1 MYQYAARMIRIVD
14 GDTVWLDVDL
24 GFHIHLHVDVRM
36 AYINSPERV
45 RWTLKGISDPAMNHI
60 QANLPPGAFCVVEIS
75 RAEKFGRWL
84 GVIKYMPGS
93 ESVTD
98 VLAAGVNL
106 NDELVKKGYAVRY
119 KN

>member
-1 MYQYAARMIRIVD
+1 MFQYAARMIRIVD

-24 GFHIHLHVDVRM
+24 GFHIHLHIDVRL
-36 AYINSPERV
+36 AWINAPEKV
-45 RWTLKGISDPAMNHI
+45 NFSLTGLQDKAMNHI
-60 QANLPPGAFCVVEIS
+60 QANLPPGAFCVVEVT

-84 GVIKYMPGS
+84 GVIKFLPGS

-98 VLAAGVNL
+98 ILAAGVNL
-106 NDELVKKGYAVRY
+106 NDELVKKGFAVRY